1 MEKIAL
7 KERVAR
13 YGILIL
19 ICLVF
24 LIGSYI
30 SNKSKAIDVKDI
42 NWTPT
47 NGRIDVS
54 FTLYNNKKKDLVA
67 NVYIAVYGTPFS
79 LSSAKGNPVVD
90 LVGDKRISI
99 ELKAGEKKAVKETV
113 VLSPLAKADKVE
125 VMVNASAPK

>member
-1 MEKIAL
+1 MIAL
-7 KERVAR
+7 KGLIAR
-13 YGILIL
+13 YGVLIL
-19 ICLVF
+19 ICSVF

-30 SNKSKAIDVKDI
+30 TNKSKAIHVKDI

-47 NGRIDVS
+47 SGKIDVS

-79 LSSAKGNPVVD
+79 LSLARGNPVVD

-99 ELKAGEKKAVKETV
+99 ELKGGEKKVVKETV
-113 VLSPLAKADKVE
+113 VLSPLAKADKVD